1 MEEATTA
8 KQYLLQLPRLK
19 VMIDQKLEEKE
30 SLRASLGSM
39 SIDYSSEQVRNGLYR
54 NQSFFAEKISKIVD
68 LESEI
73 DSMLLL
79 FIEKQ
84 HEIVGKIH
92 LLTDI
97 KYIQLLFKRYV
108 ENKRFE
114 QISEEMFLDYNYVR
128 RLHFQAVD
136 SFQKTNKNLHF

>member
-39 SIDYSSEQVRNGLYR
+39 SIDYTSEHVRSGLYR

-73 DSMLLL
+73 DRMLLL

-108 ENKRFE
+108 ENKRFG

>member
-39 SIDYSSEQVRNGLYR
+39 SIDYTSEQVRSGLYR